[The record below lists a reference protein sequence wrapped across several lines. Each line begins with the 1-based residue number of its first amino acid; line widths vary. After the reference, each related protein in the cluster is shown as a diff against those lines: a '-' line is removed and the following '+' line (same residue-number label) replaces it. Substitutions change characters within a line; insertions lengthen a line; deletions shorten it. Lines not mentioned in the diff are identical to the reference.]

1 MISLSYRILVTRVLL
16 MTLMRIQHP
25 VDDRKKRL
33 EIFLSKG
40 VVGDSDFGEEVE
52 EVLSGIEDVEV
63 ANEDADVVDGEVQ
76 QGQQQETAEPGTSRK
91 KKAKPKPP
99 PPLWV
104 EVSDINSAKQIPVWL
119 DLLPG
124 TNEVDTPVDY
134 FRKFFDDN
142 IVKIIVEQSNLYA
155 IQKNPNRPLNLTSK
169 ELEQYIGVCI
179 GMSVYDLPR
188 SRMYWAQNTRI
199 DKIAN
204 VMSRDRWE
212 QIKSN
217 LHCVDNT
224 LMRPIN
230 DPNRDKL
237 FKIRP
242 IIDSFLDKFR
252 ALPKDE
258 YLCVDEQIVPYKGK
272 SSLKMYNPKKPK
284 KWGFK
289 IFVLCDQYGLVYDF
303 DVYCG
308 KIQPVAYLDY
318 RILVPVQT

>member
-1 MISLSYRILVTRVLL
+1 M
-16 MTLMRIQHP
+16 
-25 VDDRKKRL
+25 
-33 EIFLSKG
+33 
-40 VVGDSDFGEEVE
+40 
-52 EVLSGIEDVEV
+52 
-63 ANEDADVVDGEVQ
+63 
-76 QGQQQETAEPGTSRK
+76 
-91 KKAKPKPP
+91 
-99 PPLWV
+99 
-104 EVSDINSAKQIPVWL
+104 
-119 DLLPG
+119 LPG
-124 TNEVDTPVDY
+124 SNEVDTPVDN

-142 IVKIIVEQSNLYA
+142 IVKIIVEQSNLYS
-155 IQKNPNRPLNLTSK
+155 IQNNPNKPLNLTSK

-242 IIDSFLDKFR
+242 T
-252 ALPKDE
+252 
-258 YLCVDEQIVPYKGK
+258 V
-272 SSLKMYNPKKPK
+272 
-284 KWGFK
+284 
-289 IFVLCDQYGLVYDF
+289 
-303 DVYCG
+303 
-308 KIQPVAYLDY
+308 
-318 RILVPVQT
+318 